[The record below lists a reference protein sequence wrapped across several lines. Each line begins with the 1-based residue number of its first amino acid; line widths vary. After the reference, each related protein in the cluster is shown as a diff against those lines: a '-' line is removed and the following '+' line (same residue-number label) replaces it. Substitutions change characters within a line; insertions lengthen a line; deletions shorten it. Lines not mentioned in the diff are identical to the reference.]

1 MISEWFLSP
10 KILQMFLLDDNARF
24 GWIEEEDEIEQF
36 PIVPPA
42 PYLMGASQVQITTEI
57 SERVRVMIRLMHD
70 SLSPTSRLNYNY
82 NMNQART
89 LMRKCRERG
98 REDLREI
105 LVYAYEKVSFTKSH
119 PQH

>member
-1 MISEWFLSP
+1 MMSEWFLSP
-10 KILQMFLLDDNARF
+10 KILQLFLLDDNSRF

-36 PIVPPA
+36 PITQPA
-42 PYLMGASQVQITTEI
+42 YLMGASPVQITTEI

-82 NMNQART
+82 NMNQARN

-105 LVYAYEKVSFTKSH
+105 LVYAYEKVSFAKSAKS
-119 PQH
+119 